1 MAVNEQLTIIN
12 EKDFM
17 RRESKIILIGYRC
30 TGKTSIGKRLAGR
43 LGVPFIDTDRLVEA
57 ATGKTI
63 KALIEAYGWVFF
75 REKER
80 EAITTLTS
88 LEKSV
93 IATGGGAVMDKENAA
108 ILKKEGLVIWLVAD
122 EDTIL
127 ERMLADAATA
137 EQRPSFSTD
146 DLGKET
152 RDTLSIRTPVYSRL
166 ADFSVDTGLSG
177 IDESVSKI
185 LHFLTELGG
194 NEPPGR

>member
-1 MAVNEQLTIIN
+1 MAVNEQLTIIK

-17 RRESKIILIGYRC
+17 RLENKIILIGYRC

-63 KALIEAYGWVFF
+63 KALIETHGWVFF

-80 EAITTLTS
+80 EAIVTLTS
-88 LEKSV
+88 QGKSV
-93 IATGGGAVMDKENAA
+93 IATGGGAVMDKDNAA

-137 EQRPSFSTD
+137 EQRPPFSTD
-146 DLGKET
+146 DSVKET
-152 RDTLSIRTPVYSRL
+152 RDILTIRTPFYSRL
-166 ADFSVDTGLSG
+166 ADFSVDTGQSG
-177 IDESVSKI
+177 IDESVGKI
-185 LHFLTELGG
+185 LHFLTEFGG
-194 NEPPGR
+194 NVPPGR

>member
-1 MAVNEQLTIIN
+1 MAVNEQLTIIK
-12 EKDFM
+12 EKEFM
-17 RRESKIILIGYRC
+17 RRENKIILIGYRC

-63 KALIEAYGWVFF
+63 KALIETRSWAFF

-80 EAITTLTS
+80 EAIATLTS

-137 EQRPSFSTD
+137 EQRPPFSTD
-146 DLGKET
+146 DLGKEI
-152 RDTLSIRTPVYSRL
+152 RDTLTIRTPVYSRL

-185 LHFLTELGG
+185 LHFLTERRG
-194 NEPPGR
+194 